1 MKNFF
6 SNPKRAIGFIIFI
19 ALCILMA
26 IGGAMLALMRG
37 KVV

>member
-6 SNPKRAIGFIIFI
+6 SNPKRAIVFIILI

-26 IGGAMLALMRG
+26 IGGGMLALSMPPR
-37 KVV
+37 